1 MLTAE
6 IQAKLTEY
14 FARLTTQVQLKCWTS
29 AAGQQGELEAL
40 LSATA
45 ACHENVTFERLASTS
60 LQPYFEIHRNH
71 QPTGIACTGVPTGHE
86 FSSLVLAIMNCDG
99 QGQLPDE
106 TIRRRIQSL
115 RGEAHLRTFI
125 SLSCTNCPIIVQAL
139 NLIAALHPEIS
150 HEMVDGAV
158 ATQERD
164 ELEVSSVPSVY
175 HEGKLIHAGR
185 ATMNEL
191 IELLTKHLGTTDAA
205 VVAPAVTPQQ
215 FDLVVVGGGPSGI
228 SAAIYGARKGLSTA
242 IITETLGGQ
251 LNETVGIENFISIIY
266 TEGSQLAAQLVEH
279 VREYPVTILEHRRVK
294 MMKSL
299 EGARG
304 QELRLSTGE
313 VIHAGASIIATGA
326 RWRELGVK
334 GEKAYLGKGVAY
346 CPHCDGPYFKG
357 KDVIVVGGG
366 NSGVE
371 AALDLA
377 GIVRSVT
384 LFEYQPELKA
394 DKVLVDVLKSR
405 ENTSIV
411 TSAAV
416 EEIMGDGS
424 QVTSVRYRNPHEPEA
439 TAKEQA
445 SAAVFVQIGLV
456 PNSNFLAGFVDLSP
470 YGEVIID
477 EKNRASVPG
486 VYAAGDVST
495 IPYKQIIISMGE
507 GAAAALA
514 AYEDS
519 LVPA

>member
-1 MLTAE
+1 MLTAD

-14 FARLTTQVQLKCWTS
+14 FARLTTEIQLKCWTS
-29 AAGQQGELEAL
+29 VAEQQGELEAL
-40 LSATA
+40 LAATA
-45 ACHENVTFERLASTS
+45 ACHEQVTYERLETISPY
-60 LQPYFEIHRNH
+60 PYFEIHRNH
-71 QPTGIACTGVPTGHE
+71 KPTGISCTGVPTGHE

-106 TIRRRIQSL
+106 TTRQRIQAL
-115 RGEAHLRTFI
+115 KGGAHLRTFI

-139 NLIAALHPEIS
+139 NHIAALHPEIS

-158 ATQERD
+158 ASQDRD
-164 ELEVSSVPSVY
+164 ELDVSSVPSVY

-191 IELLTKHLGTTDAA
+191 IEILASHLGSADL
-205 VVAPAVTPQQ
+205 VASGATPQR

-294 MMKSL
+294 TIKSL
-299 EGARG
+299 AGGTRG
-304 QELRLSTGE
+304 QELQLSTSE

-405 ENTSIV
+405 DNTHIV

-424 QVTSVRYRNPHEPEA
+424 QVTGVRYRNPHDPEA
-439 TAKEQA
+439 AAKEQA

-519 LVPA
+519 LVPV